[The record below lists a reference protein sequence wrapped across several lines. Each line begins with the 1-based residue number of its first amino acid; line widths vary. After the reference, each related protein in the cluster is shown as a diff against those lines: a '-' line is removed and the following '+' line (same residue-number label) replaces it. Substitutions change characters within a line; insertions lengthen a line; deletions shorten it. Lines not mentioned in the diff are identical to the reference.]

1 MKKSL
6 LIAAITLVGMAE
18 ISHAQSVN
26 LHVSSTWEECSFQ
39 LDSALTQSA
48 WKQFTKEAGL
58 VTYFRSLTDAK
69 PMGAGHFEVAILQ
82 WQTGIDDSDAAW
94 NDTFVHPDSTHWLF
108 EGSRLPFPGLT
119 GRIGITKKLDAA
131 VYFTK
136 NPKANYG
143 LWGGQLQYNLVNDL
157 EKKWAASARMSFVAL
172 HGPDDLNLNVIG
184 FDGLVSKELKIYSNW
199 ASISPYA
206 GASLYLSNSHEK
218 SEKVNLDDEHC
229 PGMQG
234 MVGAVA
240 RLSVVRLGVEY
251 SFAKVSTLSFKVG
264 VSF

>member
-6 LIAAITLVGMAE
+6 FIAAITLFGMAE
-18 ISHAQSVN
+18 VSLGQCVN
-26 LHVSSTWEECSFQ
+26 LHVNTKWEECSFQ
-39 LDSALTQSA
+39 LDSTLTQGA
-48 WKQFTKEAGL
+48 WEQFTKEAGL

-69 PMGAGHFEVAILQ
+69 PMGAGHFEVALLQ

-94 NDTFVHPDSTHWLF
+94 NDTFVHPDSSHWLF

-119 GRIGITKKLDAA
+119 ARVGITKKIDAA

-143 LWGGQLQYNLVNDL
+143 LWGGQLQYNLVNNL
-157 EKKWAASARMSFVAL
+157 EQKWAATARMSFVAL
-172 HGPDDLNLNVIG
+172 YGPDDLNLNVIG
-184 FDGLVSKELKIYSNW
+184 FDGLVSKEIKVYSNW
-199 ASISPYA
+199 VSISPYV
-206 GASLYLSNSHEK
+206 GASLYLSNAHEK
-218 SEKVNLDDEHC
+218 SEKVNLDDEHKA
-229 PGMQG
+229 GLQG

-251 SFAKVSTLSFKVG
+251 NFANVSTLSLKVG
-264 VSF
+264 VAF